1 MSRFYTQMK
10 HDVDLLKMGMTILL
24 TTRGIPQIY
33 YGTEVLMANPNSSE
47 HGEIR
52 GDMVGGWAGD
62 VKSAFTGQ
70 GLSPAEKDAQAFFK
84 KILNWRKSNEVIHN
98 GKLMHFGPVDGVYVY
113 FRYSAKG
120 KVMVIVNKNAS
131 AVDLS
136 LDRFAEILP
145 SGAHVR
151 DVLSS
156 TPSTFVLGKTL
167 QVPAKKAWV
176 LEVE

>member
-1 MSRFYTQMK
+1 MTTL
-10 HDVDLLKMGMTILL
+10 DLV
-24 TTRGIPQIY
+24 Y
-33 YGTEVLMANPNSSE
+33 
-47 HGEIR
+47 
-52 GDMVGGWAGD
+52 
-62 VKSAFTGQ
+62 
-70 GLSPAEKDAQAFFK
+70 
-84 KILNWRKSNEVIHN
+84 
-98 GKLMHFGPVDGVYVY
+98 LMHFGPVDGVYVY
-113 FRYSAKG
+113 FRYSTKG